1 MEIINRTKELFD
13 KYKKLN
19 SKKKTYYI
27 AIIIIIAV
35 ILVIYFSSF
44 LSNES
49 TDQSDANTQTEVK
62 SEAQDDYE
70 QQLKTELESVL
81 SKISGAGEVNVM
93 ITYET
98 SEEIVPA
105 IVTDKQTTNTTDSN
119 DNSDKTSQTENEESE
134 VVKVQNGSNEEALII
149 TQKLPKV
156 LGVIV
161 IAEGANNIAVRLNL
175 QRAVQTIMG
184 IEAQKVEIFEMSK

>member
-1 MEIINRTKELFD
+1 MEIVSKAKELID

-44 LSNES
+44 WPAETTSEES
-49 TDQSDANTQTEVK
+49 TAEAEVT
-62 SEAQDDYE
+62 SESSADDYE
-70 QQLKTELESVL
+70 QQIKEDLESTL
-81 SKISGAGEVNVM
+81 SKISGAGEVTVM

-105 IVTDKQTTNTTDSN
+105 IVTDKQTTNTSDSS
-119 DNSDKTSQTENEESE
+119 DSSDKTSQTENEESE
-134 VVKVQNGSNEEALII
+134 VVKIQNGSDEEALII

-161 IAEGANNIAVRLNL
+161 IAEGANDIAVRLNL

-184 IEAQKVEIFEMSK
+184 VEAQKVEIFEMSK